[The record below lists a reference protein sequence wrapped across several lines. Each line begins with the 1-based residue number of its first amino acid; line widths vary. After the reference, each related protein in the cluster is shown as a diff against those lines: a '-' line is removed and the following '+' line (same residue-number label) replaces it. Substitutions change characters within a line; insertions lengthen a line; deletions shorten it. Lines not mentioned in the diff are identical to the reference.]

1 MDTLEILLNI
11 LNILKGKVNIITTT
25 YCLNKLQEVLI
36 TYSTWRNE
44 LCSVYTV
51 ILNRLKIA

>member
-25 YCLNKLQEVLI
+25 DCLNKGKRYLLH
-36 TYSTWRNE
+36 
-44 LCSVYTV
+44 
-51 ILNRLKIA
+51 IAHGEMSFARYIQLS